1 MLEIALS
8 LKKIADIERGDRRSL
23 HAWAQNKLQTIS
35 EILLIFLP
43 FSAVV
48 IGIKKTNSGSRLME
62 CVPSLDNVCVI
73 WLSKM

>member
-8 LKKIADIERGDRRSL
+8 LKKIVDIERGDGRPL
-23 HAWAQNKLQTIS
+23 HAQAQNKLQTIS

-48 IGIKKTNSGSRLME
+48 IGIKKKSR
-62 CVPSLDNVCVI
+62 I
-73 WLSKM
+73 